1 MHLPCCQVERFI
13 KYNLEVVTALLS
25 SQLLLESLPQNYAVI
40 VLNDVEMLTEFI
52 SLLPDA
58 AGVLVV
64 CNLK

>member
-13 KYNLEVVTALLS
+13 KYNLEGVTALLS

-40 VLNDVEMLTEFI
+40 VLNDVEMLTEFV

-58 AGVLVV
+58 AGALVV